1 MQVAAQMSNEE
12 KIQRL
17 QSTISNYEKLQKDLK
32 SKIMELEKRLQ
43 VEEEKSRRP
52 AETMAHTP
60 GAAVEELKQDP
71 EVDHQE
77 VRSMKEG
84 KFEGAN
90 HSTESTALQ
99 EQIAELRQKLEQK
112 NREIDEKAHAI
123 AEKENELTEIK
134 ERLEE
139 QETKREES
147 QQKFELMEKTMK
159 KTVEGTSPKASQ
171 ELETYFEQLISLTQK
186 FSELKIQSKEQEKEL
201 KNLRKIEER
210 AKELEE
216 GNLQAAT
223 ELSQREEEMK
233 QLHEVAIQQHT
244 AVEPSRE
251 VKKLERKVNEL
262 QDKLEERQKEI
273 QALKKGETPFVDP
286 LGASLPVLS
295 SVEDVTTLRI
305 KVQEQ
310 QKEINNL
317 RMQVGSVT
325 PALREKEQLSKERER
340 LQREQEELEK
350 EKKILVDHTK
360 KQSQAV
366 LALRGQLEA
375 SQVRMYLIYLHNST
389 FASKFSVTFAPQ
401 TLIF

>member
-1 MQVAAQMSNEE
+1 MQAAAQMSNEE

-32 SKIMELEKRLQ
+32 SKIMELEKHLQ
-43 VEEEKSRRP
+43 KEEEKSRRP
-52 AETMAHTP
+52 GGTMAHTP

-77 VRSMKEG
+77 DRRSMKDG

-99 EQIAELRQKLEQK
+99 EQIADLRQNLEQK

-147 QQKFELMEKTMK
+147 QHKFELMEKRMK
-159 KTVEGTSPKASQ
+159 KVAVEGTSPKASQ
-171 ELETYFEQLISLTQK
+171 ELETYFEQLISLTQE

-251 VKKLERKVNEL
+251 VKKLERKVKEL
-262 QDKLEERQKEI
+262 QEKLEERQKEI

-286 LGASLPVLS
+286 LGASVPVLS
-295 SVEDVTTLRI
+295 SVKDVTTLRI

-340 LQREQEELEK
+340 LQREREELEK
-350 EKKILVDHTK
+350 GKKILVDHTE
-360 KQSQAV
+360 KQSQVV
-366 LALRGQLEA
+366 LALRRQLEA
-375 SQVRMYLIYLHNST
+375 SQVRMYLIYLHNIFCIS
-389 FASKFSVTFAPQ
+389 SKFVVY
-401 TLIF
+401 ICI